1 VSFAVFGHV
10 PVVSLIA
17 NPMSLAVAGAVMMI
31 GLPLAILGGIWAP
44 FALVVSWLMVPPVTW
59 VAGVAAVCSQI
70 SPTGWWNLCGW
81 LVVVGVIAVRMR
93 NSANRPTSVAG

>member
-1 VSFAVFGHV
+1 
-10 PVVSLIA
+10 
-17 NPMSLAVAGAVMMI
+17 
-31 GLPLAILGGIWAP
+31 
-44 FALVVSWLMVPPVTW
+44 VPPVAW